1 MWGEVKERERER
13 ERLYARWQVV
23 RCVCLG
29 LWMCGTLEVGKTRE
43 VERERSIGRL

>member
-1 MWGEVKERERER
+1 MWGEVKERER

-29 LWMCGTLEVGKTRE
+29 LWMCGTWK
-43 VERERSIGRL
+43 